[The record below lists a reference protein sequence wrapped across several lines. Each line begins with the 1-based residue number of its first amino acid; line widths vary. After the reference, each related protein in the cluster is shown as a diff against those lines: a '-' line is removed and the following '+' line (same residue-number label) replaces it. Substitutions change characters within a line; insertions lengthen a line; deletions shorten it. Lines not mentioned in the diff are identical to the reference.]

1 MAEKFDV
8 HAYVTD
14 AIIAAME
21 AGTAPWRQPW
31 TGERTG
37 AGFPL
42 RANGEAYRGINVI
55 MLWLTAVQKGYA
67 SPYWFTFK
75 QAKELGA
82 HVCKGEKSTTV
93 VYYGQAERESEDG
106 EEVRFS
112 FAKAYRVFNAEQI
125 ENLPTE
131 YYTAKATEARDLGTA
146 PDPTLEGFFVNVGAR
161 IETSDEP
168 QAYYHPL
175 HDHIHMPPIAT
186 FHSANGYYATLAHEL
201 THWTGHS
208 SRLDRLK
215 KGRDRT
221 AYAFE
226 ELIAEIGACMVCAH
240 LGLVPDFEQSAAYVE
255 SWLRALKDDKR
266 LIFTAA
272 SEAQKAYDLITQRAE
287 RSPSTLAA

>member
-31 TGERTG
+31 TGEKTG
-37 AGFPL
+37 AAFPL
-42 RANGEAYRGINVI
+42 RASGEPYRGINVI

-67 SPYWFTFK
+67 SPCWFTFK

-82 HVCKGEKSTTV
+82 HVRKGEKSTTV
-93 VYYGQAERESEDG
+93 VYYGQVERETDEG

-112 FAKAYRVFNAEQI
+112 IAKAYRVFNAEQI
-125 ENLPTE
+125 ENLPPE
-131 YYTAKATEARDLGTA
+131 YYCEKATEARDLGTE
-146 PDPTLEGFFVNVGAR
+146 PDPNLEGYFANVGAR

-186 FHSANGYYATLAHEL
+186 FLSANGYYATLAHEL

-215 KGRDRT
+215 KGRDRA

-287 RSPSTLAA
+287 RNPSTLAA